1 MLKDMSLLS
10 NNISVEDLIN
20 IQGDVHHIF
29 PKAYLKRK
37 YYSKNL
43 YNQDANYAYLDTQ
56 VNKSISDRSPK
67 EYFAETIKQCETKKA
82 VCGSIIDINQLKEN
96 LSENCI
102 SWESTS
108 WDADNFNEFL
118 DKRRLLMAA
127 KIKKYYESL

>member
-67 EYFAETIKQCETKKA
+67 EYFAEAIKQCETKKP
-82 VCGSIIDINQLKEN
+82 VCGSIIYIEQLKEN

-102 SWESTS
+102 PWEATS

-118 DKRRLLMAA
+118 DK
-127 KIKKYYESL
+127 